1 MDVDLLKL
9 VKQAIKKHNKKSVS
23 TFLNIAPG
31 TLGRWLDLESV
42 PKQYV
47 FDLLKLC
54 DIPIDYSK
62 FNSTEKDQFFTPIK
76 TAEHCFNIF
85 KTIIE
90 KYGDDYKSYR
100 YIEPSAGSGN
110 FLNVLPD
117 DTIALDIEP
126 KGDNIILQDYLEY
139 YPPTDIKYIVFGNPP
154 FGLRGQL
161 ALKFINHSAKFADYT
176 CFILP
181 QLFESDGKGVPRKR
195 VNGYNLI
202 HSEKLNSNFESPD
215 NKVVKVQCIFQIWS
229 KYHTNEEYDII
240 SNDDNIKV
248 YSITNGN
255 TPSSTRNK
263 HMINKCDVYI
273 PSTCFGKEN
282 FKPYFNFY
290 DLPNERGYGLVFT
303 KNKNEYLN
311 KVKKIDWSNDV
322 AFLSTNSAYN
332 TRTSSIIKALK

>member
-1 MDVDLLKL
+1 MNFDLLEL
-9 VKQAIKKHNKKSVS
+9 VKQSIKKHNKKYVS
-23 TFLNIAPG
+23 QYLNVAVG
-31 TLGRWLDLESV
+31 TLNRWIELKSV

-47 FDLLKLC
+47 FDLLKLSN
-54 DIPIDYSK
+54 IPIDYSK
-62 FNSTEKDQFFTPIK
+62 FNFTDKDQFFTPIE
-76 TAEHCFNIF
+76 TAEYCFNTF
-85 KTIIE
+85 KTIIQQ
-90 KYGDDYKSYR
+90 YGDDYTSYK
-100 YIEPSAGSGN
+100 YIEPSAGNGN
-110 FLNVLPD
+110 FLHVLPK

-126 KGDNIILQDYLEY
+126 LCDSIILQDYLEY
-139 YPPTDIKYIVFGNPP
+139 KPPTDTKYIVFGNPP

-202 HSEKLNSNFESPD
+202 HSEKLNTNFTYPD
-215 NKVVKVQCIFQIWS
+215 NKLIKVQCIFQIWS
-229 KYHTNEEYDII
+229 KYHNNSQYDIVK
-240 SNDDNIKV
+240 NDTNIKV
-248 YSITNGN
+248 YSITDGN

-282 FKPYFNFY
+282 FKPYYNFY

-303 KNKNEYLN
+303 KNKKNYLD
-311 KVKKIDWSNDV
+311 KVKKIDWSTV